1 VLRLTAA
8 AKVNLTLEVLARRG
22 DGYHGVRSLIVPIGL
37 YDEIAIS
44 PSERPAFACDDAR
57 VGAGNSVV
65 AALAA
70 LDHAPANVSLT
81 KRIPIGAGLG
91 GGSSDAAAIL
101 RAAMRDELAVPDVPR
116 DWLAIARSLGSDVPF
131 FLTGTGAL
139 VEATGERVTA
149 VGALPPWW
157 VVVAAPPVAVDTAEA
172 YRLLDD
178 GRAGGA
184 PQRARSTSAS
194 LAALEALQR
203 ADFDALCG
211 ALVNDFEPVV
221 LGAYPAAARAHAAL
235 GEAAGSRAL
244 LTGSGACS
252 FALFRNEDAARAAA
266 ARLDPAVATAYPAP
280 LLADGDWR

>member
-1 VLRLTAA
+1 VLLLTAA

-37 YDEIAIS
+37 YDEIAIA
-44 PSERPAFACDDAR
+44 PSERAAFVCDDAR
-57 VGAGNSVV
+57 VGPANSIV

-70 LDHAPANVSLT
+70 LGHGPASVSLA
-81 KRIPIGAGLG
+81 KLIPIGAGLG
-91 GGSSDAAAIL
+91 GGSSDAAAVL
-101 RAAMRDELAVPDVPR
+101 RAAMRGDLALPEAAR
-116 DWLAIARSLGSDVPF
+116 DWLALARSLGSDVPF

-157 VVVAAPPVAVDTAEA
+157 VVVAAPPVEVATAEA

-184 PQRARSTSAS
+184 PQRPRNASAS
-194 LAALEALQR
+194 LRAVEALQR
-203 ADFDALCG
+203 ADFDAVSG

-221 LGAYPAAARAHAAL
+221 LRAYPAVARAHAAL
-235 GEAAGSRAL
+235 GEAARSRAL

-252 FALFRNEDAARAAA
+252 FALFPSEGAARAAG
-266 ARLDPAVATAYPAP
+266 ARLDPAVATAYVAP
-280 LLADGDWR
+280 LRADEGWR

>member
-37 YDEIAIS
+37 YDEIAIA
-44 PSERPAFACDDAR
+44 PSERPAFVSDDAR
-57 VGAGNSVV
+57 VGAGNSIV

-70 LDHAPANVSLT
+70 VGHGPATVSLI

-91 GGSSDAAAIL
+91 GGSSDAAAIF
-101 RAAMRDELAVPDVPR
+101 RAAMRGELAVENGIR
-116 DWLAIARSLGSDVPF
+116 DWLGLARSLGSDVPF

-157 VVVAAPPVAVDTAEA
+157 LVVAAPPVAVATAEA
-172 YRLLDD
+172 YRLLDRS
-178 GRAGGA
+178 RAGGL
-184 PQRARSTSAS
+184 PRRPRSTSAS

-203 ADFDALCG
+203 ADFDAVAG

-221 LGAYPAAARAHAAL
+221 LAAYPAAARAHAAL

-252 FALFRNEDAARAAA
+252 FALFSSEAAARAAA
-266 ARLDPAVATAYPAP
+266 TRLDPAVAAAYVAP
-280 LLADGDWR
+280 LIADGGWR

>member
-37 YDEIAIS
+37 YDEIAIA
-44 PSERPAFACDDAR
+44 PSERPAFVSDDAR
-57 VGAGNSVV
+57 VGAGNSIV

-70 LDHAPANVSLT
+70 LGHGPASVSVA

-91 GGSSDAAAIL
+91 GGSSDVAAVL
-101 RAAMRDELAVPDVPR
+101 RAAMRGDLVLPEAVR
-116 DWLAIARSLGSDVPF
+116 DWLALARSLGSDIPF

-157 VVVAAPPVAVDTAEA
+157 VVVAAPPAEVATAAA

-178 GRAGGA
+178 SRAGGP
-184 PQRARSTSAS
+184 PQRPRNASAS
-194 LAALEALQR
+194 LRAVEALQR
-203 ADFDALCG
+203 ADFDAVSD

-221 LGAYPAAARAHAAL
+221 LRAYPAVARAHAAL
-235 GEAAGSRAL
+235 GEAARSRAL
-244 LTGSGACS
+244 LSGSGACS
-252 FALFRNEDAARAAA
+252 FALFPNEGAARAAG
-266 ARLDPAVATAYPAP
+266 ARLDPAVATPYVAP
-280 LLADGDWR
+280 LRADEGWR